1 MDQSLPIV
9 NAVARRPGDN
19 KIGATFVFSLL
30 VHGLLLFGIGF
41 SYVATRPAL
50 PTLDVTLV
58 NVANSEAPDKADFLA
73 QANNKG
79 GGESDKTQRPSQPYS
94 GLLPLPS
101 QGTAQRPVAA
111 ATPSPQQATDQRM
124 LTTTG
129 QAQFSVSSDNARQ
142 ARDTPDSASAD
153 EARLAQEAAQ
163 LAAEVRQQSQAYA
176 KRPRKKFISASTKE
190 YVYAAYMR
198 GWVNRI
204 ERVGN
209 LNYPQQAREQH
220 LHGDV
225 ILTVGLNRDGSI
237 YSIDVTQS
245 SGYAVIDK
253 AAMAIVKLC
262 APFPPLPPDNKEKVD
277 ILYITRT
284 WQFQPGDVLKTR

>member
-1 MDQSLPIV
+1 M
-9 NAVARRPGDN
+9 NAAVARRPGDN

-30 VHGLLLFGIGF
+30 VHGLLLFGIGVG
-41 SYVATRPAL
+41 YVATRPAL

-79 GGESDKTQRPSQPYS
+79 GGESDKSQRPSQPYS

-101 QGTAQRPVAA
+101 QGTAPQPVTA
-111 ATPSPQQATDQRM
+111 ATPAPQQATEQRM

-129 QAQFSVSSDNARQ
+129 PANFSVSSDNAKD
-142 ARDTPDSASAD
+142 ARDTQDTAD
-153 EARLAQEAAQ
+153 EARVAQEAAQ
-163 LAAEVRQQSQAYA
+163 LAAELRQASQAYA
-176 KRPRKKFISASTKE
+176 KRPHKKFISANTKE
-190 YVYAAYMR
+190 YAYAAYMR
-198 GWVNRI
+198 GWVDRI

-209 LNYPQQAREQH
+209 LNYPQQARDQH

-225 ILTVGLNRDGSI
+225 ILTVGLNRDGSVNG
-237 YSIDVTQS
+237 IDVTKS
-245 SGYAVIDK
+245 SGYDVIDK
-253 AAMAIVKLC
+253 AAIAIVKLS
-262 APFPPLPPDNKEKVD
+262 APFPPLPPDSKEKVD

-284 WQFQPGDVLKTR
+284 WEFQPGDVLKTR

>member
-1 MDQSLPIV
+1 M

-19 KIGATFVFSLL
+19 KFGATFVFSLL

-58 NVANSEAPDKADFLA
+58 NVANNEAPDKADFLA

-79 GGESDKTQRPSQPYS
+79 GGESDKSERPSQPFS
-94 GLLPLPS
+94 GLLPTPS
-101 QGTAQRPVAA
+101 QGTAPQPVTA

-129 QAQFSVSSDNARQ
+129 QSNFSVNSDNAKD
-142 ARDTPDSASAD
+142 ARDSQQTAD

-163 LAAEVRQQSQAYA
+163 LAAEVRKQSQAYA
-176 KRPRKKFISASTKE
+176 KRPHKKFISANTKE

-198 GWVNRI
+198 GWVDRI

-225 ILTVGLNRDGSI
+225 ILTVGLNRDGSLNN
-237 YSIDVTQS
+237 IDITQS
-245 SGYAVIDK
+245 SGNSVIDK
-253 AAMAIVKLC
+253 AAIAIVKLC
-262 APFPPLPPDNKEKVD
+262 APFPPLPPDSKEKVD

>member
-1 MDQSLPIV
+1 M
-9 NAVARRPGDN
+9 NAAVARRPGDN
-19 KIGATFVFSLL
+19 KIGATFIFSLL

-79 GGESDKTQRPSQPYS
+79 GGESDKAQRPSQPFS

-101 QGTAQRPVAA
+101 QGTAPQPVTAA
-111 ATPSPQQATDQRM
+111 APSPQQATDQRL

-129 QAQFSVSSDNARQ
+129 RANFSVTSDNAKD
-142 ARDTPDSASAD
+142 ARDTQDTAD
-153 EARLAQEAAQ
+153 EARVAQEAAQ
-163 LAAEVRQQSQAYA
+163 LAAEVRKQSQAYA
-176 KRPRKKFISASTKE
+176 KRPHKKFISANTKE

-198 GWVNRI
+198 GWVDRI

-225 ILTVGLNRDGSI
+225 ILTVGLNRDGTLNSV
-237 YSIDVTQS
+237 DVTQS
-245 SGYAVIDK
+245 SGSDVIDK
-253 AAMAIVKLC
+253 AAIAIVKLC
-262 APFPPLPPDNKEKVD
+262 APFPPLPPDSKEKVD

>member
-1 MDQSLPIV
+1 M
-9 NAVARRPGDN
+9 NAVAHRPGDN
-19 KIGATFVFSLL
+19 KIGATFIFSLL
-30 VHGLLLFGIGF
+30 VHGLLLFGIGI

-58 NVANSEAPDKADFLA
+58 NVANNDAPDKADFLA

-79 GGESDKTQRPSQPYS
+79 GGDSDKANRPSQPFS
-94 GLLPLPS
+94 GLLPTPTV
-101 QGTAQRPVAA
+101 GTAPQPVEA

-124 LTTTG
+124 LTTSG
-129 QAQFSVSSDNARQ
+129 NASFSVNSDTAKD
-142 ARDTPDSASAD
+142 ARDTPDDADAD
-153 EARLAQEAAQ
+153 ETKIEQQAAQ
-163 LAAEVRQQSQAYA
+163 LAAEVSKQSQAYA
-176 KRPRKKFISASTKE
+176 KRPHKKYISASTKE
-190 YVYAAYMR
+190 YAYAAYMR
-198 GWVNRI
+198 GWVNRV

-209 LNYPQQAREQH
+209 LNYPEQAREQN

-225 ILTVGLNRDGSI
+225 ILTVGLNRDGSV

-253 AAMAIVKLC
+253 AAEAIVRLC
-262 APFPPLPPDNKEKVD
+262 APFPALPPDKSEKVD

-284 WQFQPGDVLKTR
+284 WEFQPGDVLKTR

>member
-1 MDQSLPIV
+1 M
-9 NAVARRPGDN
+9 NAAVARRPGDN

-30 VHGLLLFGIGF
+30 VHGLLLFGIGV

-58 NVANSEAPDKADFLA
+58 NVANNEAPDKADFLA

-79 GGESDKTQRPSQPYS
+79 GGESDKAQRPSQPYS
-94 GLLPLPS
+94 GLLPIPS
-101 QGTAQRPVAA
+101 QGTALQPVTA
-111 ATPSPQQATDQRM
+111 ATPAPQQATEQRM

-129 QAQFSVSSDNARQ
+129 PANFSVTSDSAKD
-142 ARDTPDSASAD
+142 ARDTQDTAD

-163 LAAEVRQQSQAYA
+163 LAAEVRRQSQAYA
-176 KRPRKKFISASTKE
+176 KRPHKKFISANTKE
-190 YVYAAYMR
+190 YAYAAYMR
-198 GWVNRI
+198 GWVDRI
-204 ERVGN
+204 ERIGN

-225 ILTVGLNRDGSI
+225 ILTVGLNRDGSL

-245 SGYAVIDK
+245 SGYSVIDK
-253 AAMAIVKLC
+253 AAIAIVKLC

>member
-1 MDQSLPIV
+1 
-9 NAVARRPGDN
+9 
-19 KIGATFVFSLL
+19 
-30 VHGLLLFGIGF
+30 
-41 SYVATRPAL
+41 
-50 PTLDVTLV
+50 
-58 NVANSEAPDKADFLA
+58 
-73 QANNKG
+73 
-79 GGESDKTQRPSQPYS
+79 
-94 GLLPLPS
+94 
-101 QGTAQRPVAA
+101 
-111 ATPSPQQATDQRM
+111 
-124 LTTTG
+124 
-129 QAQFSVSSDNARQ
+129 
-142 ARDTPDSASAD
+142 
-153 EARLAQEAAQ
+153 
-163 LAAEVRQQSQAYA
+163 
-176 KRPRKKFISASTKE
+176 
-190 YVYAAYMR
+190 MR

-225 ILTVGLNRDGSI
+225 ILTVGLNRNGSI

>member
-1 MDQSLPIV
+1 M

-30 VHGLLLFGIGF
+30 VHGLLLFGIGVG
-41 SYVATRPAL
+41 YVATRPAL

-79 GGESDKTQRPSQPYS
+79 GGESDKTQRPSQPFS

-101 QGTAQRPVAA
+101 QGIAPQPVTA

-129 QAQFSVSSDNARQ
+129 QANFSVNSDNAKDV
-142 ARDTPDSASAD
+142 RDTPDTATAD
-153 EARLAQEAAQ
+153 EARLAREAAQ

-176 KRPRKKFISASTKE
+176 KRPHKKFISANTKE

-198 GWVNRI
+198 GWVDRI

-209 LNYPQQAREQH
+209 LNYPQQARDQH

-245 SGYAVIDK
+245 SGYSVIDK
-253 AAMAIVKLC
+253 AAIAIVKLC
-262 APFPPLPPDNKEKVD
+262 APFPALPPDNKEKVD

>member
-1 MDQSLPIV
+1 V
-9 NAVARRPGDN
+9 NAVARTPGDN
-19 KIGATFVFSLL
+19 KIGATFIFSLL
-30 VHGLLLFGIGF
+30 VHGLLLFGIGI
-41 SYVATRPAL
+41 SYVVTRPAL

-58 NVANSEAPDKADFLA
+58 NVANNEAPDKADFLA

-79 GGESDKTQRPSQPYS
+79 GGDSDKARRPSQPFS
-94 GLLPLPS
+94 GLLPMPT
-101 QGTAQRPVAA
+101 QGTAVQPVEA
-111 ATPSPQQATDQRM
+111 ATPSPQQATDRRM

-129 QAQFSVSSDNARQ
+129 NASFSVNSDTAKDE
-142 ARDTPDSASAD
+142 RDTPDTADAD
-153 EARLAQEAAQ
+153 EARIEQQEAA
-163 LAAEVRQQSQAYA
+163 LAAEVSKESQAYA
-176 KRPRKKFISASTKE
+176 KRPHKKFISANTKQ
-190 YVYAAYMR
+190 YAYAAYMN

-209 LNYPQQAREQH
+209 LNYPEQAREQH

-225 ILTVGLNRDGSI
+225 ILTVGLNRDGSVN
-237 YSIDVTQS
+237 SINVTQS
-245 SGYAVIDK
+245 SGYSVIDR
-253 AAMAIVKLC
+253 AAMAIVRLC

>member
-1 MDQSLPIV
+1 V

-19 KIGATFVFSLL
+19 KFGATFVFSLL

-58 NVANSEAPDKADFLA
+58 NVANNEAPDKADFLA

-79 GGESDKTQRPSQPYS
+79 GGESDKSERPSQPFS
-94 GLLPLPS
+94 GLLPTPS
-101 QGTAQRPVAA
+101 QGTAPQPVTA

-129 QAQFSVSSDNARQ
+129 QSNFSVNSDNAKD
-142 ARDTPDSASAD
+142 ARDSQQTAD

-163 LAAEVRQQSQAYA
+163 LAAEVRKQSQAYA
-176 KRPRKKFISASTKE
+176 KRPHKKFISANTKE

-198 GWVNRI
+198 GWVDRI

-225 ILTVGLNRDGSI
+225 ILTVGLNRDGSLNN
-237 YSIDVTQS
+237 IDITQS
-245 SGYAVIDK
+245 SGNSVIDK
-253 AAMAIVKLC
+253 AAIAIVKLC
-262 APFPPLPPDNKEKVD
+262 APFPPLPPDSKEKVD

>member
-1 MDQSLPIV
+1 M
-9 NAVARRPGDN
+9 NAAVARRPGDN
-19 KIGATFVFSLL
+19 KIGATFIFSLL

-79 GGESDKTQRPSQPYS
+79 GGESDKAERPSQPFS

-101 QGTAQRPVAA
+101 QGTAPQPVTAA
-111 ATPSPQQATDQRM
+111 APSPQQATDQRL

-129 QAQFSVSSDNARQ
+129 RANFSVTSDNAKD
-142 ARDTPDSASAD
+142 ARDTQDTAD
-153 EARLAQEAAQ
+153 EARVAQEAAQ
-163 LAAEVRQQSQAYA
+163 LAAEVRKQSQAYA
-176 KRPRKKFISASTKE
+176 KRPHKKFISANTKE

-198 GWVNRI
+198 GWVDRI

-225 ILTVGLNRDGSI
+225 ILTVGLNRDGTLNSV
-237 YSIDVTQS
+237 DVTQS
-245 SGYAVIDK
+245 SGSDVIDK
-253 AAMAIVKLC
+253 AAIAIVKLC
-262 APFPPLPPDNKEKVD
+262 APFPPLPPDSKEKVD

>member
-1 MDQSLPIV
+1 M
-9 NAVARRPGDN
+9 NAAVARRPGDN

-30 VHGLLLFGIGF
+30 VHGLLLFGIGVG
-41 SYVATRPAL
+41 YVATRPAL

-79 GGESDKTQRPSQPYS
+79 GGESDKSQRPSQPYS

-101 QGTAQRPVAA
+101 QGTAPQPVTA
-111 ATPSPQQATDQRM
+111 ATPVPQQATEQRM

-129 QAQFSVSSDNARQ
+129 PANFSVSSDNAKD
-142 ARDTPDSASAD
+142 ARDTQDTAD
-153 EARLAQEAAQ
+153 EARVAQEAAQ
-163 LAAEVRQQSQAYA
+163 LAAELRQASQAYA
-176 KRPRKKFISASTKE
+176 KRPHKKFISANTKE
-190 YVYAAYMR
+190 YAYAAYMR
-198 GWVNRI
+198 GWVDRI

-209 LNYPQQAREQH
+209 LNYPQQARDQH

-225 ILTVGLNRDGSI
+225 ILTVGLNRDGGI
-237 YSIDVTQS
+237 HDIDVTKS
-245 SGYAVIDK
+245 SGYDVIDK
-253 AAMAIVKLC
+253 AAIAIVKLS
-262 APFPPLPPDNKEKVD
+262 APFPPLPPDSKEKVD

-284 WQFQPGDVLKTR
+284 WEFQPGDVLKTR